1 MTTPGTKTRALCVAT
16 RCTTVDQFVSTFH
29 RFCGDDQ
36 TFFVATLTSRPVGL
50 ETAFA
55 IQLAD
60 KQPVLRGMCVVLDAW
75 ATPDNAYKRPGIRLG
90 IKRLTPDSETVFE
103 RLRAAARAPVALAEA
118 TPPSGSPPVSS
129 SQPLAVVT
137 TSTQPLP
144 PALPA
149 LAPPPPLAPPPGATA
164 LPALAPP
171 PGATALPALA
181 PPPGATALPAI
192 APPPARRPGTPPP
205 VPQPV
210 APRAGLPSVRTVAV
224 PEVKPLADA
233 RPVDP
238 PPAPIAVTRFQVA
251 LNVDTIPPPISDV
264 EFKPSLLIPRPR
276 PEPRIISTDPD
287 DGDDLAAPAVIVDRP
302 SGAELAPPVVLAPPP
317 EQRTP
322 GSDLILPANPL
333 HNLSDES
340 LEGFVDCTIY
350 EETGNFFHPGAD
362 GAGWSDELAD
372 PPAAPLSTVPAMPF
386 DEPPVLAV
394 RAVGDTESLRVA
406 PPEVH
411 APERPYAP
419 RYPTVA
425 FVPPPAAP
433 LLDGTG
439 AHPALAVE
447 PGAYPPVEPGAYP
460 PVEPRAHPP
469 AEPGAYPPVEPGAY
483 PSVEPG
489 AYPPVDPR
497 GYPPFAAPG
506 YDAVSLPAHPP
517 PPRAWLR
524 SVAIGASAV
533 VAIVVAIGLA
543 RMVRGRAESADAVA
557 RAAPP
562 AAVVAK
568 PAARPRTAAPI
579 VRADPPAVAD
589 AVAPDEDG
597 EAAAG
602 GAPVVGHGPCRFTVA
617 TTPAGSAIRLDDQPM
632 GVSPLTID
640 TTCDKHKLD
649 ASHAR
654 YQAVSRTIALEA
666 GKPTELD
673 VSLPRPTHSV
683 TVTSTPPG
691 AELSIDGHRAGTT
704 PTVVQM
710 MGFATVN
717 LTFTKPGY
725 RTVTRK
731 VYSKLAQDRVAVQL
745 AR

>member
-1 MTTPGTKTRALCVAT
+1 MTTPGSKTRALCVAT

-103 RLRAAARAPVALAEA
+103 RLRAAARAPVTLAEA
-118 TPPSGSPPVSS
+118 TPPSGPPPVLVTS
-129 SQPLAVVT
+129 SQPLAVMPPLPAT
-137 TSTQPLP
+137 ATQP
-144 PALPA
+144 
-149 LAPPPPLAPPPGATA
+149 
-164 LPALAPP
+164 
-171 PGATALPALA
+171 
-181 PPPGATALPAI
+181 LPAI
-192 APPPARRPGTPPP
+192 APPKRTPAAPPP
-205 VPQPV
+205 LPPLVT
-210 APRAGLPSVRTVAV
+210 PRTGLPSVRTVAV
-224 PEVKPLADA
+224 PDVKPVKPAA
-233 RPVDP
+233 PPVAP
-238 PPAPIAVTRFQVA
+238 PPAPPPVEAKPAPIEVTRFQVA
-251 LNVDTIPPPISDV
+251 LHVDTIPPPISDV
-264 EFKPSLLIPRPR
+264 EFKAAPLIPRPR
-276 PEPRIISTDPD
+276 AEPRIISEPSPD
-287 DGDDLAAPAVIVDRP
+287 DAVDLGAPAVIVDRP
-302 SGAELAPPVVLAPPP
+302 SGAELAPPP

-322 GSDLILPANPL
+322 GSELILPANPL

-362 GAGWSDELAD
+362 GPGWSDELAD
-372 PPAAPLSTVPAMPF
+372 PPVAPLSTVAPVVPAMPF

-425 FVPPPAAP
+425 FVPPPADAP
-433 LLDGTG
+433 FPPEPPSNHTG
-439 AHPALAVE
+439 MYPALE
-447 PGAYPPVEPGAYP
+447 P
-460 PVEPRAHPP
+460 
-469 AEPGAYPPVEPGAY
+469 
-483 PSVEPG
+483 
-489 AYPPVDPR
+489 
-497 GYPPFAAPG
+497 PG
-506 YDAVSLPAHPP
+506 YDAVALPAYPP

-524 SVAIGASAV
+524 PVAIGATAV
-533 VAIVVAIGLA
+533 LAIVLAIGLA
-543 RMVRGRAESADAVA
+543 RRVRGSAQVADAVSAPIAQPASSSAKPVATRAPVTHA
-557 RAAPP
+557 RPEVVKAAAPP
-562 AAVVAK
+562 ADEV
-568 PAARPRTAAPI
+568 
-579 VRADPPAVAD
+579 
-589 AVAPDEDG
+589 VAPDEDG

-617 TTPAGSAIRLDDQPM
+617 TTPAGSAIRLDDQPL

-640 TTCDKHKLD
+640 TTCDRHKLD

-654 YQAVSRTIALEA
+654 YQAVTRTVTLVA
-666 GKPTELD
+666 GTPTELD
-673 VSLPRPTHSV
+673 LSLPRPTHSV
-683 TVTSTPPG
+683 TVTSTPAG

-717 LTFTKPGY
+717 LTFTKAGY
-725 RTVTRK
+725 QTVTRK
-731 VYSKLAQDRVAVQL
+731 VYSKLAQDRVAVKL